1 VSRQGP
7 STSSADLARSTP
19 HRRPSK
25 GERGWLILSG
35 LAGIGIGVMVLF
47 WTNISALALLY
58 VIGTYAITGMT
69 ELVVAIGGRRL
80 VDALLKHAFAPPKAH
95 RYS

>member
-1 VSRQGP
+1 
-7 STSSADLARSTP
+7 
-19 HRRPSK
+19 
-25 GERGWLILSG
+25 
-35 LAGIGIGVMVLF
+35 MVLF

-95 RYS
+95 RCT